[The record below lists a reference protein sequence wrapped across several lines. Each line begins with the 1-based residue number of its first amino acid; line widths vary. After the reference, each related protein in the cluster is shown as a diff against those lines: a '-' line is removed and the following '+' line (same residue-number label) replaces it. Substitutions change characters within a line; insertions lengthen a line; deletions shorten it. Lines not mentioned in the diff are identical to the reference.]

1 MVTKIVFSKLGI
13 RRPKKTVGIVCH
25 VIKSLNPPLRSGKSG
40 HGGARK
46 KRNHGNAGYS
56 TLWPG
61 LIFGHPHV
69 LFRYS
74 DLPRISGEPCTSNAT
89 NANAVEIS
97 TM

>member
-1 MVTKIVFSKLGI
+1 MRT
-13 RRPKKTVGIVCH
+13 
-25 VIKSLNPPLRSGKSG
+25 PLRSGKGG

-46 KRNHGNAGYS
+46 ERNHGNAGYS

-61 LIFGHPHV
+61 LISGHAHD
-69 LFRYS
+69 LFRYL

-89 NANAVEIS
+89 NANAVEIN